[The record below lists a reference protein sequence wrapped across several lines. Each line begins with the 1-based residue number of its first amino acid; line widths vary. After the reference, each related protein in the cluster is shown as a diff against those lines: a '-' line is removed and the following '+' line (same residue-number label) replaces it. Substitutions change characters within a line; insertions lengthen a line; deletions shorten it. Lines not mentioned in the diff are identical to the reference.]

1 MRRLA
6 LAGIAL
12 VLAGCGGAA
21 NAAKQQTS
29 TDDQRLASMYEIEQI
44 EHTWHKA
51 ASTHDLDLMM
61 SLWAPDATFTYGTNT
76 LTGAGEIRTFF
87 ATKAKPFQP
96 GTNWLSETPAYK
108 IRITVNGDTGT
119 LYFECHYVD
128 LNTKKVVAVVASDQ
142 EVQKI
147 GGKWLIV
154 HSTAA
159 TPLLEP

>member
-6 LAGIAL
+6 LLGVALAL
-12 VLAGCGGAA
+12 VACGSSS
-21 NAAKQQTS
+21 KQQS
-29 TDDQRLASMYEIEQI
+29 ASANDRRLAAMYEIEQI

-51 ASTHDLDLMM
+51 ASTHNVDLMM

-76 LTGAGEIRTFF
+76 LSGGGQIRNFF
-87 ATKAKPFQP
+87 MTTAKPFQP
-96 GTNWLSETPAYK
+96 GNNWISETPAYK

-128 LNTKKVVAVVASDQ
+128 LATKKVVAVVASDQ
-142 EVQKI
+142 DVQKI